1 MGLHRGCMGHEML
14 NEFNLI
20 NMNGRV
26 YDPVLGRFLSPD
38 KYVQEGDNSQ
48 NYNSY
53 SYCLNNPLKY
63 ADPSGNV
70 FVLDDFIAI
79 TAMGAMMGAMHAA
92 MSDKPIWKGALI
104 GGAMSAASYGI
115 GSWLGHGFESFNLGN
130 ELERAGMHGLADG
143 LLSAIDGHN
152 FGIGFACGALS
163 SFGGSGLQAAGL
175 KSSFVLAEASALTG
189 GSVAWALGDDFL
201 YGANIGYNIGA
212 YNHGWVYDTNH
223 KPLYYELDEVVCTAK
238 RVVPLPLT
246 QEFNTVSKINEK
258 FGYAVNGFDNK
269 AYKSGKYHIISAI
282 DCATREWNVGVGAIE
297 KMSNYLSPSVVSK
310 IGKANLIVNIAT
322 GSVDMANAIH
332 SDIQCH
338 TAYKSLRTASHL
350 AADYAG
356 SYYGAIGGAEA
367 GAAIGACFGGVG
379 AIPGAIVG
387 GIVGGWGGSTLATGV
402 SDLVW
407 DSAFIYF

>member
-1 MGLHRGCMGHEML
+1 
-14 NEFNLI
+14 
-20 NMNGRV
+20 MNGRV

-63 ADPSGNV
+63 ADPSGDV

-79 TAMGAMMGAMHAA
+79 TAMGAMMGAMNAA

-115 GSWLGHGFESFNLGN
+115 GSWLGHGFESFNLGH
-130 ELERAGMHGLADG
+130 ELGRVGMHGLANG

-152 FGIGFACGALS
+152 FGIGFACGALL

-175 KSSFVLAEASALTG
+175 KSSFVLSEASALTG
-189 GSVAWALGDDFL
+189 GAVAWALDDDFL

-212 YNHGWVYDTNH
+212 YNHGWVNDSNH

-246 QEFNTVSKINEK
+246 QGFNTVSKINEK

-269 AYKSGKYHIISAI
+269 AYKSGKHHVISAL

-310 IGKANLIVNIAT
+310 IEKANLIVNIAT
-322 GSVDMANAIH
+322 GSIDMANAIH

-407 DSAFIYF
+407 DSVFNYF

>member
-1 MGLHRGCMGHEML
+1 MGVSRRKRSTPLGLHCGCMGHEML

-63 ADPSGNV
+63 ADPSGDV

-79 TAMGAMMGAMHAA
+79 TAMGAMMGAMNAA

-104 GGAMSAASYGI
+104 GGAMSAASYGS
-115 GSWLGHGFESFNLGN
+115 GSWLGHGFESFNLGH
-130 ELERAGMHGLADG
+130 ELGRVGMHGLANG

-175 KSSFVLAEASALTG
+175 KSSFVLSEASALTG
-189 GSVAWALGDDFL
+189 GAVAWALDDDFL

-212 YNHGWVYDTNH
+212 YNHGWVYDSNH
-223 KPLYYELDEVVCTAK
+223 KPLYYELDEVVCTK
-238 RVVPLPLT
+238 ET
-246 QEFNTVSKINEK
+246 SI
-258 FGYAVNGFDNK
+258 
-269 AYKSGKYHIISAI
+269 
-282 DCATREWNVGVGAIE
+282 
-297 KMSNYLSPSVVSK
+297 
-310 IGKANLIVNIAT
+310 
-322 GSVDMANAIH
+322 
-332 SDIQCH
+332 
-338 TAYKSLRTASHL
+338 
-350 AADYAG
+350 
-356 SYYGAIGGAEA
+356 
-367 GAAIGACFGGVG
+367 
-379 AIPGAIVG
+379 
-387 GIVGGWGGSTLATGV
+387 
-402 SDLVW
+402 
-407 DSAFIYF
+407 